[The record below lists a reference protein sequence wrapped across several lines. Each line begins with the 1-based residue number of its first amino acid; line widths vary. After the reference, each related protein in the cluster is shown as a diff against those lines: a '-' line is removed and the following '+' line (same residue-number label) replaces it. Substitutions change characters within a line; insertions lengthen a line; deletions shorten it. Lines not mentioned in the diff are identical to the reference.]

1 MSQGAKLGAHTT
13 DNAVT
18 EAGGDSRYSADET
31 HASIE
36 ATGLRSEWMKTVRG
50 EGRELIGR
58 VEIKVKCVH
67 FTFKL

>member
-1 MSQGAKLGAHTT
+1 VSQGAKLGAHTT
-13 DNAVT
+13 DYAMT
-18 EAGGDSRYSADET
+18 EAGGDSRDSADET
-31 HASIE
+31 HA

-58 VEIKVKCVH
+58 VEIEVKCVH

>member
-18 EAGGDSRYSADET
+18 EAGGDSRDSADET

-58 VEIKVKCVH
+58 VEIEVKCVH
-67 FTFKL
+67 FTFTL